1 MAREP
6 VIRVEPQPAVDP
18 RLEQKLAALEARAEE
33 QEATLRRVLTL
44 LVEWVE
50 SSAPEPAYRTHAA

>member
-1 MAREP
+1 VQDA
-6 VIRVEPQPAVDP
+6 PAEVQTVTDP
-18 RLEQKLAALEARAEE
+18 ELAQRIAVLEARAEE

-50 SSAPEPAYRTHAA
+50 KEQPEAAYKVHAA